1 MHASQSTSA
10 ASDSF
15 INPLDNPGREIGVI
29 LPAFGIRDAFQI
41 KPSWHRK
48 PVQQLFDS
56 SGDKKHSTFGSSTS
70 ITE

>member
-1 MHASQSTSA
+1 MLHKALPQPVTHSSLGQ
-10 ASDSF
+10 
-15 INPLDNPGREIGVI
+15 LRRESGII
-29 LPAFGIRDAFQI
+29 LPAFGMRDAFQI

-70 ITE
+70 IIE